1 MIKSILILINLSAIM
16 LFSIFNIDDIS
27 ITHKGNS
34 TLVIGDTTEVKI
46 IINKMDFS
54 GPGRLKLNLSEA
66 EGITIIEKESDGAS
80 FTFNNNEGL
89 FIWYDL
95 PNSKNIEI
103 TYLVTTNSLLKGMQ
117 KITGT
122 FSFINENQRKQI
134 KVPMYIFEVS
144 KEQNLASIPPSVKS
158 IRSIEKIEDYY
169 VVKIHTT
176 KGKHKGFARIKDKLP
191 QNYIAEAV
199 ETDGAVFK
207 NIDGYAKFIWSDLP
221 EELESFTVTYK
232 IKHIDNI
239 DTSFSITGEYAS
251 ENLIKEGYKSGIEIP
266 ISHYLKDSEEFT
278 YNKLENDT
286 TKLIVNEENNQQ
298 EITIEETTPTE
309 NDSIIQ
315 TPIETIEITEDSV
328 ENTNEEIII
337 SEEETKPLE
346 TEEERI
352 LVNNT
357 HNNDKVN
364 NQINYKVQILAAHRI
379 AGKEY
384 FSRSFKF
391 NENFDLENHE
401 GWVKYTTG
409 SFDKYKSARD
419 KRNNLSTHKFPGP
432 FVTAYNNGER
442 ITVQEAL
449 IVSKQ
454 SWIQ

>member
-1 MIKSILILINLSAIM
+1 MIKSVLIVINLSVIM
-16 LFSIFNIDDIS
+16 LFSIFNVDDIH
-27 ITHKGNS
+27 ITHRGNS
-34 TLVIGDTTEVKI
+34 TLAIGDTTEVKI

-66 EGITIIEKESDGAS
+66 IGVRIIEKDSDGAS

-95 PNSKNIEI
+95 PNSENIEI
-103 TYLVTTNSLLKGMQ
+103 TYLVTTDTKLKGMQ

-122 FSFINENQRKQI
+122 FSFINDNQRKQI
-134 KVPMYIFEVS
+134 KVPMYIFEVT

-158 IRSIEKIEDYY
+158 LRSIEMINDYY
-169 VVKIHTT
+169 IVKIHTT

-191 QNYIAEAV
+191 ENYIAEAI

-221 EELESFTVTYK
+221 EGLESFTVTYK
-232 IKHIDNI
+232 LKHIDNL

-251 ENLIKEGYKSGIEIP
+251 EHLIKEGYKSGIEIP
-266 ISHYLKDSEEFT
+266 ISHYLKGSEDFT

-286 TKLIVNEENNQQ
+286 TNSIAIEPINES
-298 EITIEETTPTE
+298 IIIEESTINEKDSVDLQITE
-309 NDSIIQ
+309 TLEVKNDSI
-315 TPIETIEITEDSV
+315 EDVKISLKEESENSV
-328 ENTNEEIII
+328 EKIEEN
-337 SEEETKPLE
+337 
-346 TEEERI
+346 I
-352 LVNNT
+352 LVDNI
-357 HNNDKVN
+357 HNNDRVN
-364 NQINYKVQILAAHRI
+364 AQINYKVQILAAHRV
-379 AGKEY
+379 ASKEY
-384 FSRSFKF
+384 FLKTF
-391 NENFDLENHE
+391 NFNGTFDLENHE

-419 KRNNLSTHKFPGP
+419 KRNNLSSHEFPGP

-442 ITVQEAL
+442 VTVQEAL
-449 IVSKQ
+449 IVSQQ